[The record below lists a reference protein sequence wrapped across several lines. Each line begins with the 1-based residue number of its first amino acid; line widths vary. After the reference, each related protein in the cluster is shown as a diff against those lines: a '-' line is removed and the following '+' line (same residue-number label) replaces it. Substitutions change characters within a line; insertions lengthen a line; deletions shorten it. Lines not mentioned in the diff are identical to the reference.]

1 MIRIHFSAADLGRVT
16 FPDEPEPLWE
26 AALAARALRSRALGE
41 RALGERA
48 PGERVPAGRALGE
61 RVPGERVPAGRV
73 PGELALPPVARRWRR
88 EAGHLVRP
96 SMRPLFKLIAP
107 AGQFPDFLTPPVP
120 APGLEPAVEA
130 LMNTPASVVR
140 DELGPWLPTEVDKFM
155 QGLLAGR
162 AGSRRA
168 LGNAVRDFHV
178 HVLAPSSTELERRYG
193 ADLALRS
200 RALLHGGV
208 DALLTSLHP
217 DIEWSTP
224 VLTTYGLTDRLPHGQ
239 PTAGPTLD
247 IHLNGRG
254 LQLYPS
260 SLTSE
265 CLALDAPDRR
275 PVLVYPCA
283 DLPTEDLAEADA
295 LADLLGRTRATVL
308 RALTHSATTTQLS
321 RRTGISLPSTSDHTR
336 ILRNAGLITTH
347 RTNGTA
353 LHSLTPTAHHLL
365 TGATRGS
372 LGQIPK
378 TAVRGPTNR

>member
-1 MIRIHFSAADLGRVT
+1 MIRIHFTAADLGRVT
-16 FPDEPEPLWE
+16 FPDEPQPLWE
-26 AALAARALRSRALGE
+26 AALAARALRCRALGD
-41 RALGERA
+41 
-48 PGERVPAGRALGE
+48 RVA
-61 RVPGERVPAGRV
+61 V
-73 PGELALPPVARRWRR
+73 ELAMPPVARRWRR
-88 EAGHLVRP
+88 EAGRRIRP

-120 APGLEPAVEA
+120 APGLEPAVET

-140 DELGPWLPTEVDKFM
+140 DELGPWLPPEVDTFM

-168 LGNAVRDFHV
+168 LGIAVRDFHV
-178 HVLAPSSTELERRYG
+178 EVLAPSSTELERRYG

-200 RALLHGGV
+200 RLMLHSGV
-208 DALLTSLHP
+208 VGMLSALHP

-224 VLTTYGLTDRLPHGQ
+224 VLTTYGI
-239 PTAGPTLD
+239 TAGPTLD
-247 IHLNGRG
+247 IHLDGRG

-260 SLTSE
+260 SLTAE
-265 CLALDAPDRR
+265 CLVLDAPDRR

-283 DLPTEDLAEADA
+283 DLPSDDLVDVDA
-295 LADLLGRTRATVL
+295 LADLLGRTRASVL

-336 ILRNAGLITTH
+336 VLRNAGLITTH

-353 LHSLTPTAHHLL
+353 LHSLTPTAHNLL
-365 TGATRGS
+365 TGATQDFP
-372 LGQIPK
+372 GQIG
-378 TAVRGPTNR
+378 AAWLQRR

>member
-1 MIRIHFSAADLGRVT
+1 
-16 FPDEPEPLWE
+16 
-26 AALAARALRSRALGE
+26 
-41 RALGERA
+41 
-48 PGERVPAGRALGE
+48 
-61 RVPGERVPAGRV
+61 
-73 PGELALPPVARRWRR
+73 
-88 EAGHLVRP
+88 
-96 SMRPLFKLIAP
+96 
-107 AGQFPDFLTPPVP
+107 
-120 APGLEPAVEA
+120 
-130 LMNTPASVVR
+130 
-140 DELGPWLPTEVDKFM
+140 M

-178 HVLAPSSTELERRYG
+178 EVLAPSSTELQRRYG
-193 ADLALRS
+193 ADLGLRS
-200 RALLHGGV
+200 RAVLHGGV
-208 DALLTSLHP
+208 DALLSSLHP

-224 VLTTYGLTDRLPHGQ
+224 VLTTYGLTG
-239 PTAGPTLD
+239 GPTLD

-260 SLTSE
+260 SLTAE

-283 DLPTEDLAEADA
+283 DLPTDDLAEVDA

-365 TGATRGS
+365 TGAAAG
-372 LGQIPK
+372 IPGFVN
-378 TAVRGPTNR
+378 ASAHSCRSRRCNRSGT